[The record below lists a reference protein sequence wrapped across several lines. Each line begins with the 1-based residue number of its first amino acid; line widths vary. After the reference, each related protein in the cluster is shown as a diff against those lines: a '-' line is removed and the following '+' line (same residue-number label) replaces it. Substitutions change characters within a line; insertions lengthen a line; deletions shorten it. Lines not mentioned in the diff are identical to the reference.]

1 MTVIIGIIIFFII
14 LGLLSGVVEALY
26 TSLPFLAYVLRF
38 GVIALVIYFIYRY
51 IKTKDENSNDNKYM
65 AYIAYTFILGGV
77 FFFTNTPAEKIA
89 KEPNDVEVA
98 TIDESSNEEALEETL
113 EEPEPVD
120 EEISE
125 EEIEDEQAASA
136 DKENEEIEQEQEKD
150 TDLNTE
156 TYDMLNG
163 FGTEKIGK
171 SSVTRISQSEV
182 TDEFLQN
189 WYNGIKELNTNYD
202 IIVYQETLNSQE
214 PRGVY
219 HNGGIIYKDVPLI
232 PDTPAGTY
240 SLGDISEDTEMFYP
254 EK

>member
-1 MTVIIGIIIFFII
+1 MTVIIGIIIFLIV

-38 GVIALVIYFIYRY
+38 GAIALVIYFIYRY
-51 IKTKDENSNDNKYM
+51 IKTKDKNSDDNKYM
-65 AYIAYTFILGGV
+65 AYIAYTIILGGV

-98 TIDESSNEEALEETL
+98 TIDESSNEETL
-113 EEPEPVD
+113 EEPELVD

-125 EEIEDEQAASA
+125 EKIEDEQVES
-136 DKENEEIEQEQEKD
+136 ENKEIEQEQEKD
-150 TDLNTE
+150 TDLDTE
-156 TYDMLNG
+156 TYDILNG

-171 SSVTRISQSEV
+171 TTVTRVSQAEA

-189 WYNGIKELNTNYD
+189 WYNEIKDLKTNYD
-202 IIVYQETLNSQE
+202 IIIYQETLNSQE

-219 HNGGIIYKDVPLI
+219 HNGGIIYKNVPLI

-240 SLGDISEDTEMFYP
+240 SLGDISDDTEMFYP